1 MIFVF
6 YKNLIERMGNKMIL
20 SRNFIKDYIDIDD
33 KKPIEEIA
41 NDMVNVGNEYD
52 SCGPLISA
60 TSLVIGKVLEVKMH
74 PDSDHLH
81 LCKVDIGDET
91 LDIVCGAPNVREG
104 LKVIVAKDGAVL
116 PGGVIKK
123 GVIRGCV
130 SNGMLCS
137 IKELGLDN
145 KFLSKE
151 DIEGIA
157 ELGEDAVIGEDPIHY
172 LGLDD
177 EIIDFE
183 LTANRGDELS
193 MLGLAYEL
201 GAIYSLKVK
210 DIDTSYSS
218 VQDEN
223 LKFSVDIQSSRCSL
237 FLAKK
242 VKNVKIEESPAFIKN
257 RLIACGIRP
266 INNVVDISNY
276 VMLETGQP
284 LHFYDAACLGD
295 KLIVRDAV
303 DGENLKTL
311 DGQDRVLSKEDIV
324 IANQDGAIG
333 LAGVMGGFSTEVSDD
348 TTSIIIESAIFD
360 AVSVRKTSKRTLR
373 SEASNRFEKGL
384 DPKRTYMA
392 MDRACHLLEKYAS
405 GSVCSY
411 SYSYDQTTSLDKVI
425 SITCYDIN
433 SVLGTDISL
442 NSIVQVFDRLGFA
455 TKIENDTM
463 MVSVP
468 SRRLDISIKEDLI
481 EEVGRIYGINNIQ
494 GQLPSLP
501 IKAGSYDKTTR
512 FIRNKMVDLGLNEV
526 LTQIF
531 LPDSAVHQYT
541 MDEFDTVML
550 LDPLSVEKNA
560 LRYSLI
566 PSLMK
571 VYQYNKSRNLNDIS
585 IFEMAKGFYLK
596 NNTYGEEYK
605 LSVVMSGEYYLG
617 LNQVRKVDFYIIKG
631 IIEELFHSLGYAGR
645 YRFIMG
651 EFPLEFHPG
660 QSAYI
665 EVSGKRVGI
674 IGKLH
679 PNVVDDDVFVA
690 EISLDKLLQ
699 NKTGKN
705 KYKELNK
712 FPSIK
717 KDFAVILDQNILA
730 EDIIKVI
737 KKAGGK
743 KLTDVKVFDVYV
755 GKNIDED
762 KKSIAFSLTFEDYTK
777 TLTDEEVTLL
787 FEKVIQAVTDKY
799 EAVLRDHD

>member
-1 MIFVF
+1 
-6 YKNLIERMGNKMIL
+6 
-20 SRNFIKDYIDIDD
+20 
-33 KKPIEEIA
+33 
-41 NDMVNVGNEYD
+41 
-52 SCGPLISA
+52 
-60 TSLVIGKVLEVKMH
+60 
-74 PDSDHLH
+74 
-81 LCKVDIGDET
+81 
-91 LDIVCGAPNVREG
+91 
-104 LKVIVAKDGAVL
+104 
-116 PGGVIKK
+116 
-123 GVIRGCV
+123 
-130 SNGMLCS
+130 
-137 IKELGLDN
+137 
-145 KFLSKE
+145 
-151 DIEGIA
+151 
-157 ELGEDAVIGEDPIHY
+157 
-172 LGLDD
+172 
-177 EIIDFE
+177 
-183 LTANRGDELS
+183 
-193 MLGLAYEL
+193 
-201 GAIYSLKVK
+201 
-210 DIDTSYSS
+210 
-218 VQDEN
+218 
-223 LKFSVDIQSSRCSL
+223 
-237 FLAKK
+237 
-242 VKNVKIEESPAFIKN
+242 
-257 RLIACGIRP
+257 
-266 INNVVDISNY
+266 
-276 VMLETGQP
+276 
-284 LHFYDAACLGD
+284 
-295 KLIVRDAV
+295 
-303 DGENLKTL
+303 
-311 DGQDRVLSKEDIV
+311 
-324 IANQDGAIG
+324 
-333 LAGVMGGFSTEVSDD
+333 
-348 TTSIIIESAIFD
+348 
-360 AVSVRKTSKRTLR
+360 
-373 SEASNRFEKGL
+373 
-384 DPKRTYMA
+384 
-392 MDRACHLLEKYAS
+392 
-405 GSVCSY
+405 
-411 SYSYDQTTSLDKVI
+411 
-425 SITCYDIN
+425 
-433 SVLGTDISL
+433 
-442 NSIVQVFDRLGFA
+442 
-455 TKIENDTM
+455 
-463 MVSVP
+463 
-468 SRRLDISIKEDLI
+468 
-481 EEVGRIYGINNIQ
+481 
-494 GQLPSLP
+494 
-501 IKAGSYDKTTR
+501 
-512 FIRNKMVDLGLNEV
+512 MVDLGLNEV

-605 LSVVMSGEYYLG
+605 LAMVMSGEYYLG
-617 LNQVRKVDFYIIKG
+617 LNQTKKVDFYIIKG

-645 YRFIMG
+645 YRFVMG

-717 KDFAVILDQNILA
+717 KDFAVILDQNVLA

-787 FEKVIQAVTDKY
+787 FEKVIQAVTEKY

>member
-1 MIFVF
+1 
-6 YKNLIERMGNKMIL
+6 MIL
-20 SRNFIKDYIDIDD
+20 SRNFIKDYIDLDE
-33 KKPIEEIA
+33 KKTIQEIA
-41 NDMVNVGNEYD
+41 EDMVRVGNEYD
-52 SCGPLISA
+52 SCGPVISA
-60 TSLVIGKVLEVKMH
+60 TSLVIGEVLEVKMH

-81 LCKVDIGDET
+81 LCKVNIGKEV

-104 LKVIVAKDGAVL
+104 LKVIVAKDGAIL

-145 KFLSKE
+145 KFLLKE

-157 ELGEDAVIGEDPIHY
+157 ELGEDAIVGEDPIHY

-177 EIIDFE
+177 EVIDFE

-210 DIDTSYSS
+210 DIDTSYSPILEK
-218 VQDEN
+218 DN
-223 LKFSVDIQSSRCSL
+223 NFSIDIKTNRCSL
-237 FLAKK
+237 YLAKK
-242 VKNVKIEESPAFIKN
+242 VKDVQIKESPKFIKN

-284 LHFYDAACLGD
+284 LHFYDATCLGN

-303 DGENLKTL
+303 DGEHLKTL
-311 DGQDRVLSKEDIV
+311 DGQDRILAKEDIV
-324 IANQDGAIG
+324 IANEKEVVG
-333 LAGVMGGFSTEVSDD
+333 LAGVMGGFNTEVSND

-360 AVSVRKTSKRTLR
+360 AVSVRKTSKKILR

-392 MDRACHLLEKYAS
+392 MDRACHLLERYANGKIYS
-405 GSVCSY
+405 S
-411 SYSYDQTTSLDKVI
+411 SYSYDKTTSLDKK
-425 SITCYDIN
+425 ITITTSDIN
-433 SVLGTDISL
+433 TVLGTDICQKE
-442 NSIVQVFDRLGFA
+442 IIDVFNRLGFV
-455 TKIENDTM
+455 TKVENDAM
-463 MVSVP
+463 IVSVP
-468 SRRLDISIKEDLI
+468 SRRLDITIKEDLV

-494 GQLPSLP
+494 GKLPNLP
-501 IKAGSYDKTTR
+501 VKAGSYDKTTR

-531 LPDSAVHQYT
+531 LPDNMTHQYT
-541 MDEFDTVML
+541 TDTFETVML

-560 LRYSLI
+560 LRYSLL

-605 LSVVMSGEYYLG
+605 LAIVMSGEYYLG
-617 LNQVRKVDFYIIKG
+617 LNQTKKVDFYIIKG
-631 IIEELFHSLGYAGR
+631 LIEELLHSLGYENR
-645 YRFIMG
+645 YRFVKG
-651 EFPLEFHPG
+651 DFPDEFHPG

-665 EVSGKRVGI
+665 EVAGKRIGI
-674 IGKLH
+674 LGKLH
-679 PNVVDDDVFVA
+679 PNVVLDDVYVA
-690 EISLDKLLQ
+690 EISLDKLFQ

-712 FPSIK
+712 YPSIK
-717 KDFAVILDQNILA
+717 KDFAVILDKSILA
-730 EDIIKVI
+730 DDIVKVI

-743 KLTDVKVFDVYV
+743 KLTDIQVFDVYV

-777 TLTDEEVTLL
+777 TLTDEEVTML
-787 FEKVIQAVTDKY
+787 FEKVIHEVIEKY
-799 EAVLRDHD
+799 HAVLRDHD